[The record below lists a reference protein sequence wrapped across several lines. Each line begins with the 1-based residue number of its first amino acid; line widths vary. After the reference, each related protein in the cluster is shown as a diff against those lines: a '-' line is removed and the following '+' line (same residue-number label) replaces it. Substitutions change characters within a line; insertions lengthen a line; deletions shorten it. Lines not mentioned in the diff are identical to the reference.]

1 MKYDMTVSLYAL
13 TPQQVA
19 EVRDAIESRVP
30 ATVDV
35 TYMFTDQTETEVS
48 EEDLNIKAVGAMRDE
63 GFTDQTA
70 NAVIQRLR
78 HAGLTFKEKR

>member
-35 TYMFTDQTETEVS
+35 TYMFTEQTETSVS
-48 EEDLNIKAVGAMRDE
+48 EEDLNIRAAGALRDE
-63 GFTDQTA
+63 NLTNQQAD
-70 NAVIQRLR
+70 AVIQRLR

>member
-1 MKYDMTVSLYAL
+1 MNYDMTVSLYAL

-35 TYMFTDQTETEVS
+35 TYMFTEQTETSVS
-48 EEDLNIKAVGAMRDE
+48 EEDLNIRAAGALRDE
-63 GFTDQTA
+63 NLTNQQAD
-70 NAVIQRLR
+70 AVIQRLR

>member
-1 MKYDMTVSLYAL
+1 MKYAMDVCFHGL

-35 TYMFTDQTETEVS
+35 SYTFTELTETEVF
-48 EEDLNIKAVGAMRDE
+48 EEDLNIKALGALRDE
-63 GFTDQTA
+63 GLTNQQAD
-70 NAVIQRLR
+70 AVIQRLR